1 MQCFETDAFCPTD
14 CFLISVKKA
23 LPNLRY
29 KTQAVSTIG
38 VINESRGGSM
48 EHRLSKR
55 VQGKLGLLVYKRGMP
70 VATGQIRDASKR
82 GLFIATDYTDIQLN
96 QTVELEF
103 RFPDTQESRFRRLKA
118 HVVRKSDRGLG
129 VDFEGVENDSF
140 TISSLLQW
148 LKKHHVPVNYFQVK
162 RQQAF

>member
-1 MQCFETDAFCPTD
+1 
-14 CFLISVKKA
+14 
-23 LPNLRY
+23 
-29 KTQAVSTIG
+29 
-38 VINESRGGSM
+38 M

-82 GLFIATDYTDIQLN
+82 GLFIATDYTDVQLN

-103 RFPDTQESRFRRLKA
+103 RFPDKQEKQFRRLKA

-129 VDFEGVENDSF
+129 VDFDGVENDSF
-140 TISSLLQW
+140 IISSLLHW
-148 LKKHHVPVNYFQVK
+148 LNKHHMPVRYFPVH
-162 RQQAF
+162 RPVY

>member
-1 MQCFETDAFCPTD
+1 
-14 CFLISVKKA
+14 
-23 LPNLRY
+23 
-29 KTQAVSTIG
+29 
-38 VINESRGGSM
+38 M

-82 GLFIATDYTDIQLN
+82 GLFIATDYTDVQLN

-103 RFPDTQESRFRRLKA
+103 RFPDQQEKRFRRLKA

-140 TISSLLQW
+140 TISSLVQW
-148 LKKHHVPVNYFQVK
+148 PKKHHMPVNYFPVR

>member
-1 MQCFETDAFCPTD
+1 LTS
-14 CFLISVKKA
+14 IKKA

-38 VINESRGGSM
+38 VIDESSGGNM

-103 RFPDTQESRFRRLKA
+103 RFPDTQEKRFRRLKA
-118 HVVRKSDRGLG
+118 HVVRKSDKGLG
-129 VDFEGVENDSF
+129 VDFEGVDNDGF
-140 TISSLLQW
+140 TIASLMHW
-148 LKKHHVPVNYFQVK
+148 LKSHHMPVNYFPVR
-162 RQQAF
+162 RQQAY

>member
-1 MQCFETDAFCPTD
+1 
-14 CFLISVKKA
+14 
-23 LPNLRY
+23 
-29 KTQAVSTIG
+29 
-38 VINESRGGSM
+38 M

-82 GLFIATDYTDIQLN
+82 GLFIATDYTDVQLN

-103 RFPDTQESRFRRLKA
+103 HFPDTQEKRFRRLKA

-140 TISSLLQW
+140 TISSLINW
-148 LKKHHVPVNYFQVK
+148 LKNHQMPVNFSVRRK
-162 RQQAF
+162 QA

>member
-1 MQCFETDAFCPTD
+1 
-14 CFLISVKKA
+14 
-23 LPNLRY
+23 
-29 KTQAVSTIG
+29 
-38 VINESRGGSM
+38 M

-103 RFPDTQESRFRRLKA
+103 RFPDAQENRFRRLKA
-118 HVVRKSDRGLG
+118 HVVRKSDKGLG
-129 VDFEGVENDSF
+129 VDFEGVENDGF
-140 TISSLLQW
+140 TISALIHW
-148 LKKHHVPVNYFQVK
+148 LKRHHMPVNYFTVS
-162 RQQAF
+162 RQQAY

>member
-1 MQCFETDAFCPTD
+1 MGASLRSEH
-14 CFLISVKKA
+14 FLISINEA
-23 LPNLRY
+23 GPNLRY
-29 KTQAVSTIG
+29 NTQAVSTIG
-38 VINESRGGSM
+38 VQDESRGGNM

-82 GLFIATDYTDIQLN
+82 GLFIATDYTDVQLN

-103 RFPDTQESRFRRLKA
+103 RFPDTQEKRFRRLKA

-140 TISSLLQW
+140 TISSLINW
-148 LKKHHVPVNYFQVK
+148 LKSHHMPVNYFPVRRK
-162 RQQAF
+162 QA

>member
-1 MQCFETDAFCPTD
+1 MGAFLRSEH
-14 CFLISVKKA
+14 FLISIKEA
-23 LPNLRY
+23 DPNLRY
-29 KTQAVSTIG
+29 NTQAVSTIG
-38 VINESRGGSM
+38 VQDESRGGNM

-82 GLFIATDYTDIQLN
+82 GLFIATDYTDVQLN

-103 RFPDTQESRFRRLKA
+103 RFPDTQEKRFRRLKA

-140 TISSLLQW
+140 TISSLINW
-148 LKKHHVPVNYFQVK
+148 LKNHHMPVNYFPARRK
-162 RQQAF
+162 QA

>member
-1 MQCFETDAFCPTD
+1 
-14 CFLISVKKA
+14 
-23 LPNLRY
+23 
-29 KTQAVSTIG
+29 
-38 VINESRGGSM
+38 M

-96 QTVELEF
+96 QTLELEF
-103 RFPDTQESRFRRLKA
+103 RFPDTQEKQFRRLKA
-118 HVVRKSDRGLG
+118 HVVRKSDKGLG

-140 TISSLLQW
+140 TISSMVQW
-148 LKKHHVPVNYFQVK
+148 LNRHCRPTSYFPVR
-162 RQQAF
+162 RQAY